1 MKVTVFPAAVSAP
14 EEAILGIPSVRA
26 LLGLAVALVHS
37 RCFSTV
43 VLMDWS
49 TRLLETRVD
58 RSDLLAQ
65 QDLP

>member
-1 MKVTVFPAAVSAP
+1 MSAP
-14 EEAILGIPSVRA
+14 EEAILGIPSVQA
-26 LLGLAVALVHS
+26 LLGLAVALVYS

>member
-14 EEAILGIPSVRA
+14 EEAILR
-26 LLGLAVALVHS
+26 S
-37 RCFSTV
+37 RCFSMV

-49 TRLLETRVD
+49 TRLLEARVD

-65 QDLP
+65 QDLPNQASTCMM

>member
-1 MKVTVFPAAVSAP
+1 MKVTVFPAGVSAP
-14 EEAILGIPSVRA
+14 EEAILRIPSMWT
-26 LLGLAVALVHS
+26 LLGLASALVRS
-37 RCFSTV
+37 RCFSMV